1 MEMSYIDKQLK
12 EFKRLIDQAILK
24 DGTEGKNKMIKSSRP
39 INLIHDA
46 VKKELIK
53 QRVEPTLICPRLGES
68 KPEIRIAGHIKK
80 KDQDVCVMPKNVE
93 KEKMSIDW
101 GPLAYLSDEDEFGY
115 EYSNNILVINVRSQ
129 ISSLA
134 KNFDTLFERTIAEAQ
149 NLHVRY
155 PNMVLG
161 EVYLIPVYEY
171 DDKVA
176 KEKKVGFKKKQVKL
190 EKYISFF
197 SAISGRTL
205 STKEGLEGELENT
218 KNAYLY
224 ERCALLIVDFSKKKP
239 KLYTSSAELKKD
251 GLVSESFPIEY
262 AELGFETFARDIV
275 AIYTERFDRSNI
287 INE

>member
-1 MEMSYIDKQLK
+1 MSYIDEQLK
-12 EFKRLIDQAILK
+12 EFKNLIDQAILEG
-24 DGTEGKNKMIKSSRP
+24 GTEGKNKMIKSSRP

-53 QRVEPTLICPRLGES
+53 QKVEPTLICPRLGET
-68 KPEIRIAGHIKK
+68 KPEIRIAGHIKEK
-80 KDQDVCVMPKNVE
+80 KQDVCVMPRNIE
-93 KEKMSIDW
+93 KKRMSIDW
-101 GPLAYLSDEDEFGY
+101 GPLAYLSNDDEYGY

-149 NLHVRY
+149 NLHIRY

-171 DDKVA
+171 DNEEA
-176 KEKKVGFKKKQVKL
+176 KEKKVKFKKKQVNL

-197 SAISGRTL
+197 SAINGRTL
-205 STKEGLEGELENT
+205 STKKDLEGELANT
-218 KNAYLY
+218 KNAHLY

-239 KLYTSSAELKKD
+239 KLYTSSADLKKD
-251 GLVSESFPIEY
+251 GLISSNFPIEY
-262 AELGFETFARDIV
+262 AELGFASFAKDIV
-275 AIYTERFDRSNI
+275 TIYAERFDEHNI